1 MPAQA
6 VTKGMFKEL
15 LKSRLGD
22 LYDEAETVFDDFG
35 LFLSFDVANVL
46 SHAADQGQDKVREV
60 LVILKRH
67 FDDHLAFQ
75 HPDIR
80 GTVRDDFGINETEV
94 MFLDVCR
101 RVLTLQVPK

>member
-15 LKSRLGD
+15 LKSRLGV

-35 LFLSFDVANVL
+35 LLLSFDVANVL
-46 SHAADQGQDKVREV
+46 LHAVDQGQDKVREV
-60 LVILKRH
+60 LAILKNH
-67 FDDHLAFQ
+67 FEGHLRFQ
-75 HPDIR
+75 HPNIR
-80 GTVRDDFGINETEV
+80 GTVRNDLRINETEV

-101 RVLTLQVPK
+101 RVLNLQLPK